1 MPKPRKLELVDGGK
15 AKQHEGPRPWQ
26 KPVEGRECTTEE
38 SEACWKVVQSVLAGR
53 MTVVQG
59 HDEIH
64 RILGTTPDDD
74 VPF

>member
-1 MPKPRKLELVDGGK
+1 MPKARKLEVVDGGT
-15 AKQHEGPRPWQ
+15 AKQPAGPRPWE
-26 KPVEGRECTTEE
+26 KPVDGRACTTEE
-38 SEACWKVVQSVLAGR
+38 SEACWKVVQSVLAGW

-74 VPF
+74 APF